1 VIDLL
6 WLVSGHYCPLSVHY
20 LCRCAVIS
28 VAERL
33 LELGEVN
40 FQHYSFR
47 VVKPTRQFS
56 NDADGSCD
64 DSQDDDDD
72 DDDECEYDDAASA
85 VRPSV
90 VLSNIPES
98 LSESYL
104 TMFLE
109 NSRRS
114 GGGDISDMQ
123 FDQKSATAVVIFA
136 NPQGIGHF
144 FVILRLSFTSEA
156 KANF

>member
-1 VIDLL
+1 
-6 WLVSGHYCPLSVHY
+6 
-20 LCRCAVIS
+20 VIS
-28 VAERL
+28 VADRL

-56 NDADGSCD
+56 NDDDASCE
-64 DSQDDDDD
+64 DSRYDDDDYD

-85 VRPSV
+85 ARPSV
-90 VLSNIPES
+90 VVSNIPKS

-114 GGGDISDMQ
+114 GGGKIIDMQ

-136 NPQGIGHF
+136 NPQGIDHLLI
-144 FVILRLSFTSEA
+144 ILRLFYTLEA
-156 KANF
+156 KANFNKHIQCQSRKDSLAH